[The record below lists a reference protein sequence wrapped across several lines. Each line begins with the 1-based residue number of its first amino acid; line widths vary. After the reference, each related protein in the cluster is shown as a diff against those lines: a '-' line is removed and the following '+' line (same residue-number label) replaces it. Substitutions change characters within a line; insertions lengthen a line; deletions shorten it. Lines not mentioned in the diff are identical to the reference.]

1 LFLSLVLGA
10 FGQTAQEFGAVCS
23 LCNLLVTSIS
33 GYVSKTVT
41 KQDLLNT
48 LTSVSNEV
56 CPKMPADLITPEQ
69 CSSFISLYGPYTVDM
84 ILSQTDPSQICGV
97 LKLCDSSSDGVY
109 TVLYPTIDQQ
119 NEQVTYTYNQKDVSK
134 EGQKFMYRIF
144 LGSPSFLDQ
153 ETLTVAL
160 SENDH
165 ANFHLLLSN
174 KIEYSSEV
182 DCIAQSGTDCSI
194 LVGKP
199 GRGVWYYM
207 EVTAKSFLDNNVTEF
222 ILTATVQN
230 EVITNEGAAS
240 AMRHKAHVIPI
251 FLPILVIALCL
262 LCCCLCVRRR
272 RACKRYCQRRK
283 EQQQQQESKEVQV
296 AVDMQDMSQQMP
308 MMYYYTPNGQMG
320 YMPVPMQSMPQ
331 PVFVPFAQPE

>member
-1 LFLSLVLGA
+1 
-10 FGQTAQEFGAVCS
+10 
-23 LCNLLVTSIS
+23 VTSIS
-33 GYVSKTVT
+33 GYASKSGVT

-48 LTSVSNEV
+48 LSSVSNEV
-56 CPKMPADLITPEQ
+56 CPKMPAEFISAEQ
-69 CSSFISLYGPYTVDM
+69 CSSFISIYGPYTIDM
-84 ILSQTDPSQICGV
+84 ILSQTDASQICGI

-119 NEQVTYTYNQKDVSK
+119 NEQVTYTYNQKDVIPQ
-134 EGQKFMYRIF
+134 EGQKFLYRIF
-144 LGSPSFLDQ
+144 LGSPSFLDE

-165 ANFHLLLSN
+165 ANFQLLLTN
-174 KIEYSSEV
+174 KMEYSTEV
-182 DCIAQSGTDCSI
+182 DCDAQTGADCSI

-222 ILTATVQN
+222 TITATVQN

-240 AMRHKAHVIPI
+240 AMRHQAHVIPI
-251 FLPILVIALCL
+251 FLPILVIAFCL
-262 LCCCLCVRRR
+262 MLCCCCVRRRR

-283 EQQQQQESKEVQV
+283 EQQQQESKEVQV

-308 MMYYYTPNGQMG
+308 MMYYYSPNGQMA
-320 YMPVPMQSMPQ
+320 YMPNMPQYVQVPMQSMPQ